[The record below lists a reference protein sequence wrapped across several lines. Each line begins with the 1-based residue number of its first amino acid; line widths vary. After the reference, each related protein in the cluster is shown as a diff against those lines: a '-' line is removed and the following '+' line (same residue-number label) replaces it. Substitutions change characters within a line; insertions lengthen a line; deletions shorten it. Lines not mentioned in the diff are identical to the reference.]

1 MFRLTGA
8 RGLLQA
14 VRLLHVREPELAKL
28 LEVRF
33 IGRIVETEASYF
45 AGTAAIGVERLGY
58 LQHGQALA
66 ELARSHAVLC
76 LLDDLP
82 GADRIYPAKIFEIMY
97 LGRPCLAL
105 APEGTLAKLVRDHAL
120 GEVIHP
126 RDSEAIFAS
135 LLRRVRSFRDGTAGP
150 FDDTASHAVD
160 IDRFHRQAQAGEF
173 ARIFRAA
180 MDTARTKS
188 TQSSRFDVATFAK

>member
-1 MFRLTGA
+1 
-8 RGLLQA
+8 
-14 VRLLHVREPELAKL
+14 L

-45 AGTAAIGVERLGY
+45 EGTAAMGVKLMGY
-58 LQHGQALA
+58 MEHAQALA

-82 GADRIYPAKIFEIMY
+82 GASRIYPAKIFEIMY

-105 APEGTLAKLVRDHAL
+105 TPEGALAQLVRDHAL
-120 GEVIHP
+120 GDVIHP
-126 RDSEAIFAS
+126 RDSEAIFTALS
-135 LLRRVRSFRDGTAGP
+135 RKLQVFRDCKGA
-150 FDDTASHAVD
+150 FNDMVSRAVD
-160 IDRFHRQAQAGEF
+160 IARFQRQRQAGEF

-180 MDTARTKS
+180 VDYARPKAT
-188 TQSSRFDVATFAK
+188 RFPDLEAPAFAR